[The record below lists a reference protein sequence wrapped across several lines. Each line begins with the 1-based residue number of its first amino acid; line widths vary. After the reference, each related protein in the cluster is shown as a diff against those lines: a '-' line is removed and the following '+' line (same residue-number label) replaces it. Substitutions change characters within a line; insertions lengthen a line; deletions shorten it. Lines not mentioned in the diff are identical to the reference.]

1 MADIFR
7 EVDEDVRSDTLARLW
22 GKYSIVVLGLAVAIV
37 VGTGAYVYLRHAKQ
51 VADEAAGAQY
61 EAALALSHD
70 NKADAAVAAFDAMAK
85 SAPQGYQTLAR
96 LRGAEELSLTN
107 RDGAVKALDAL
118 AADASVNTL
127 MQDVARLR
135 AGLLR
140 VDVADKAELEQR
152 FGAVLNGPFVNSARE
167 WLALTALKR
176 NDFETAGKYLD
187 QIVVDSTAPANLRQ
201 RAEAFLSLVRGGGKF
216 TPAEAAKPEP
226 AKSQPV
232 KPAQ

>member
-7 EVDEDVRSDTLARLW
+7 EVDEDVRSDILARAW

-37 VGTGAYVYLRHAKQ
+37 VGTGAFVYLRHEKQ
-51 VADEAAGAQY
+51 AAAEAASAQY
-61 EAALALSHD
+61 EAALALSRD

-96 LRGAEELSLTN
+96 LRGADELSLTN

-118 AADASVNTL
+118 AADASVNAL
-127 MQDVARLR
+127 MQGVARLR
-135 AGLLR
+135 AALLR

-152 FGAVLNGPFVNSARE
+152 FGALLNGPFVNSARE

-176 NDFETAGKYLD
+176 NDFELAGKYLD